1 MRPHVPSAREAIAQR
16 RGEPVRILLCD
27 DHQLLVEALSTV
39 LRRRGDEVVAT
50 VSPEQ
55 AVMVAAD
62 QQPDV
67 CVMDRSFPDGQDGIA
82 AIPAMRAVSPATD
95 IMLLTGN
102 ADAAGARAAVQAGAR
117 GFLRKDEPLQ
127 VILAAIDTTAAGALI
142 VIDASILRP
151 PAPRREPPLAAPLTS
166 REQDVL
172 ERLVRGE
179 STQAMA
185 RSMQISYSTARTHSQ
200 NLLAKLGVHSQLEAA
215 AFATRRGLVRDVPD
229 RSSSGYS
236 SGA

>member
-1 MRPHVPSAREAIAQR
+1 M
-16 RGEPVRILLCD
+16 RILLCD
-27 DHQLLVEALSTV
+27 DHQLLVEAFSTV

-50 VSPEQ
+50 ASPEE
-55 AVMVAAD
+55 ALVKAAE

-67 CVMDRSFPDGQDGIA
+67 CVMDRSFPDGSDGIA
-82 AIPAMRAVSPATD
+82 AIPAMRAASPATD

-127 VILAAIDTTAAGALI
+127 VILAAIDTIAAGVLI
-142 VIDASILRP
+142 VIDPSILRP
-151 PAPRREPPLAAPLTS
+151 PAHRREPPLAAPLTS

-172 ERLVRGE
+172 EWLVRGE
-179 STQAMA
+179 STQALA
-185 RSMQISYSTARTHSQ
+185 RSMKISYSTARTHSQ
-200 NLLAKLGVHSQLEAA
+200 NVLAKLGVHSQLEAV

-229 RSSSGYS
+229 RSSSGYPS
-236 SGA
+236 NA